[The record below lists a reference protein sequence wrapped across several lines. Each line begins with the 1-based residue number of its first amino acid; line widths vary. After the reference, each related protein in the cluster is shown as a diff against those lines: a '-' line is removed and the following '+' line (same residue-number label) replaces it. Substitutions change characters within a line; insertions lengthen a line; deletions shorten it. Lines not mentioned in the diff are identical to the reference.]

1 MAKSKLITSDNEV
14 QDDLASLLA
23 DNLNKKFKS
32 SNYKVAYFLE
42 GDTDAPSEVSEW
54 ISTGSTMLDLAI
66 SNRPNGGLPVGRIIE
81 ITGLEASGKSLLA
94 AHALADT
101 QKKGGLAVYIDTEN
115 AISREFLEAIG
126 VNLKDMLYVP
136 LETVEDIFDAMDTIV
151 ESVRKSSKSR
161 IVTIVVDSIAGA
173 STKQEMAADYDKDGW
188 ATSKAIILSKAMRK
202 ITNFV
207 GRERI
212 CLIFTN
218 QLRTR
223 LGVTFGDQWC
233 VDPFTTKIK
242 IRYQHI
248 EEELTLAE
256 LSERFLLNNDFTTP
270 EVYDIQDLGIEV
282 LTQDTNGN
290 EIYKPILN
298 FVVKHEVP
306 EYYSDGKLNGTPH
319 HRIIEDG
326 KEIHLKDHPDFK
338 LIKSSMKVVDIEVAE
353 LHTYLAN
360 GRLNHNT
367 TSGGKAIAFH
377 SSVRLR
383 LKSIGQ
389 IKLAKSVDKPEAVVG
404 ITTRAQVV
412 KNRMGPPLRSVD
424 YDIYFDSGIDNYGS
438 WLLMLKN
445 FNLVSQSGA
454 WYSYTNTD
462 TGEVIKFQSKDFKS
476 KLIDDPELKDQVYRS
491 ICDKYILTYKVGD
504 DYGIDD
510 IEVETDFTAEES

>member
-1 MAKSKLITSDNEV
+1 MAKSKTTVDEGV
-14 QDDLASLLA
+14 MQDDLASVLA

-42 GDTDAPSEVSEW
+42 GDTDAPSEVNEW
-54 ISTGSTMLDLAI
+54 VSTGSTMLDLAI

-136 LETVEDIFDAMDTIV
+136 LETIEDIFDAMDSIV
-151 ESVRKSSKSR
+151 ESVRKNSKSR
-161 IVTIVVDSIAGA
+161 IVTIVVDSVAGA

-202 ITNFV
+202 ITNFI

-223 LGVTFGDQWC
+223 LGVSFGDQW
-233 VDPFTTKIK
+233 
-242 IRYQHI
+242 
-248 EEELTLAE
+248 
-256 LSERFLLNNDFTTP
+256 
-270 EVYDIQDLGIEV
+270 
-282 LTQDTNGN
+282 
-290 EIYKPILN
+290 
-298 FVVKHEVP
+298 
-306 EYYSDGKLNGTPH
+306 
-319 HRIIEDG
+319 
-326 KEIHLKDHPDFK
+326 
-338 LIKSSMKVVDIEVAE
+338 
-353 LHTYLAN
+353 
-360 GRLNHNT
+360 T

-383 LKSIGQ
+383 LKSVGQ
-389 IKLAKSVDKPEAVVG
+389 IKLAKSADKPEAVVG

-412 KNRMGPPLRSVD
+412 KNRMGPPLRTVD
-424 YDIYFDSGIDNYGS
+424 YDIYFDSGIDDFGS
-438 WLLMLKN
+438 WLTMMKN
-445 FNLVSQSGA
+445 YNLVTQAGA
-454 WYSYTNTD
+454 WYTYTNTE
-462 TGEVIKFQSKDFKS
+462 TGEVVKFQSKDFKS
-476 KLIDDPELKDQVYRS
+476 KLIDDPEMKAQVYKT
-491 ICDKYILTYKVGD
+491 ICEKYILNYRAGD
-504 DYGIDD
+504 DFGIDD
-510 IEVETDFTAEES
+510 IEIETEFDGEES

>member
-1 MAKSKLITSDNEV
+1 MAKSKNTEVDESKV
-14 QDDLASLLA
+14 QDDLASVLA

-42 GDTDAPSEVSEW
+42 GDSDSPSDVTEW
-54 ISTGSTMLDLAI
+54 ISTGSSMLDLAI

-115 AISREFLEAIG
+115 AISREFLESIG

-136 LETVEDIFDAMDTIV
+136 LETIEDIFDAMDSIV
-151 ESVRKSSKSR
+151 ESVRKNSKSR
-161 IVTIVVDSIAGA
+161 IVTIVVDSVAGA

-223 LGVTFGDQWC
+223 LGVSFGDQW
-233 VDPFTTKIK
+233 
-242 IRYQHI
+242 
-248 EEELTLAE
+248 
-256 LSERFLLNNDFTTP
+256 
-270 EVYDIQDLGIEV
+270 
-282 LTQDTNGN
+282 
-290 EIYKPILN
+290 
-298 FVVKHEVP
+298 
-306 EYYSDGKLNGTPH
+306 
-319 HRIIEDG
+319 
-326 KEIHLKDHPDFK
+326 
-338 LIKSSMKVVDIEVAE
+338 
-353 LHTYLAN
+353 
-360 GRLNHNT
+360 T

-383 LKSIGQ
+383 LKSVGQ
-389 IKLAKSVDKPEAVVG
+389 IKLAKSADKPEAVVG

-424 YDIYFDSGIDNYGS
+424 YDIYFDSGIDDYGS
-438 WLLMLKN
+438 WLTMMKN
-445 FNLVSQSGA
+445 YNLVSQAGA
-454 WYSYTNTD
+454 WYTYTNTD
-462 TGEVIKFQSKDFKS
+462 TGEVVKFQSKDFKA
-476 KLIDDPELKDQVYRS
+476 KLIDDPEMKAQVYKT
-491 ICDKYILTYKVGD
+491 ICEKYILNYKAGD
-504 DYGIDD
+504 DFGIDD
-510 IEVETDFTAEES
+510 IEIETEFDGEES

>member
-1 MAKSKLITSDNEV
+1 MAKSKAIVNDGEV
-14 QDDLASLLA
+14 QDDLASVLA

-101 QKKGGLAVYIDTEN
+101 QRKGGLAVYIDTEN

-136 LETVEDIFDAMDTIV
+136 LETIEDIFDAMDSVV

-161 IVTIVVDSIAGA
+161 IVTIVVDSVAGA

-223 LGVTFGDQWC
+223 LGVTFGDQW
-233 VDPFTTKIK
+233 
-242 IRYQHI
+242 
-248 EEELTLAE
+248 
-256 LSERFLLNNDFTTP
+256 
-270 EVYDIQDLGIEV
+270 
-282 LTQDTNGN
+282 
-290 EIYKPILN
+290 
-298 FVVKHEVP
+298 
-306 EYYSDGKLNGTPH
+306 
-319 HRIIEDG
+319 
-326 KEIHLKDHPDFK
+326 
-338 LIKSSMKVVDIEVAE
+338 
-353 LHTYLAN
+353 
-360 GRLNHNT
+360 T

-383 LKSIGQ
+383 LKSVGQ
-389 IKLAKSVDKPEAVVG
+389 IKLAKSADKPEAVVG

-424 YDIYFDSGIDNYGS
+424 YDIYFDSGIDDYGS
-438 WLLMLKN
+438 WLTIMKN
-445 FNLVSQSGA
+445 YNLVTQAGA
-454 WYSYTNTD
+454 WYTYTNTD
-462 TGEVIKFQSKDFKS
+462 TGEVVKFQSKDFKS
-476 KLIDDPELKDQVYRS
+476 KLINDPEMKAQVYKT
-491 ICDKYILTYKVGD
+491 ICEKYILNYSAGD
-504 DYGIDD
+504 DFGIDD
-510 IEVETDFTAEES
+510 IEIETEFEGEES

>member
-1 MAKSKLITSDNEV
+1 MAKSKNTEVDESKV
-14 QDDLASLLA
+14 QDDLASVLA

-42 GDTDAPSEVSEW
+42 GDSDSPSDVTEW
-54 ISTGSTMLDLAI
+54 ISTGSSMLDLAI

-115 AISREFLEAIG
+115 AISREFLESIG

-136 LETVEDIFDAMDTIV
+136 LETIEDIFDAMDSIV
-151 ESVRKSSKSR
+151 ESVRKNSKSR
-161 IVTIVVDSIAGA
+161 IVTIVVDSVAGA

-223 LGVTFGDQWC
+223 LGVSFGDQW
-233 VDPFTTKIK
+233 
-242 IRYQHI
+242 
-248 EEELTLAE
+248 
-256 LSERFLLNNDFTTP
+256 
-270 EVYDIQDLGIEV
+270 
-282 LTQDTNGN
+282 
-290 EIYKPILN
+290 
-298 FVVKHEVP
+298 
-306 EYYSDGKLNGTPH
+306 
-319 HRIIEDG
+319 
-326 KEIHLKDHPDFK
+326 
-338 LIKSSMKVVDIEVAE
+338 
-353 LHTYLAN
+353 
-360 GRLNHNT
+360 T

-383 LKSIGQ
+383 LKSVGQ
-389 IKLAKSVDKPEAVVG
+389 IKLAKSADKPEAVVG

-424 YDIYFDSGIDNYGS
+424 YDIYFDSGIDDYGS
-438 WLLMLKN
+438 WLTMMKN
-445 FNLVSQSGA
+445 YNLVSQAGA
-454 WYSYTNTD
+454 WYTYTNTD
-462 TGEVIKFQSKDFKS
+462 TGEVVKFQSKDFKA
-476 KLIDDPELKDQVYRS
+476 KLIDDQEMKEQVYKT
-491 ICDKYILTYKVGD
+491 ICEKYILNYKAGD
-504 DYGIDD
+504 DFGIDD
-510 IEVETDFTAEES
+510 IEIETEFDGEES

>member
-1 MAKSKLITSDNEV
+1 MAKTKTIVDEVQV
-14 QDDLASLLA
+14 QDDLASVLA
-23 DNLNKKFKS
+23 DNLNKKFKD

-42 GDTDAPSEVSEW
+42 GDTDAPSDVNEW

-126 VNLKDMLYVP
+126 INLKDMLYVP
-136 LETVEDIFDAMDTIV
+136 LDTIEDIFDAIDSIV
-151 ESVRKSSKSR
+151 ESVRKNSKNR
-161 IVTIVVDSIAGA
+161 LVTIVVDSVAGA
-173 STKQEMAADYDKDGW
+173 STKIEMAADYDKDGW

-223 LGVTFGDQWC
+223 LGVSFGDQW
-233 VDPFTTKIK
+233 
-242 IRYQHI
+242 
-248 EEELTLAE
+248 
-256 LSERFLLNNDFTTP
+256 
-270 EVYDIQDLGIEV
+270 
-282 LTQDTNGN
+282 
-290 EIYKPILN
+290 
-298 FVVKHEVP
+298 
-306 EYYSDGKLNGTPH
+306 
-319 HRIIEDG
+319 
-326 KEIHLKDHPDFK
+326 
-338 LIKSSMKVVDIEVAE
+338 
-353 LHTYLAN
+353 
-360 GRLNHNT
+360 T

-383 LKSIGQ
+383 LKSVGQ
-389 IKLAKSVDKPEAVVG
+389 IKLAKSASAPEAVLG

-424 YDIYFDSGIDNYGS
+424 YEIYFDSGIDDFGS
-438 WLLMLKN
+438 WLTMLKN
-445 FNLVSQSGA
+445 YNLVTQAGA
-454 WYSYTNTD
+454 WYTYTNTD
-462 TGEVIKFQSKDFKS
+462 TGEIIKFQSKDFKE
-476 KLIDDPELKDQVYRS
+476 KLLDDPEMKAQVYKT
-491 ICDKYILTYKVGD
+491 ICDRYIINYRAGETF
-504 DYGIDD
+504 GIDD
-510 IEVETDFTAEES
+510 VEIETEFQGEES

>member
-1 MAKSKLITSDNEV
+1 MAKSKTTVDEGV
-14 QDDLASLLA
+14 MQDDLASVLA

-42 GDTDAPSEVSEW
+42 GDTDAPSEVNEW

-115 AISREFLEAIG
+115 ATSREFLEAIG

-136 LETVEDIFDAMDTIV
+136 LETIEDIFDAMDSIV
-151 ESVRKSSKSR
+151 ESVRKASRSR
-161 IVTIVVDSIAGA
+161 IVTIVVDSVAGA

-223 LGVTFGDQWC
+223 LGVTFGDQW
-233 VDPFTTKIK
+233 
-242 IRYQHI
+242 
-248 EEELTLAE
+248 
-256 LSERFLLNNDFTTP
+256 
-270 EVYDIQDLGIEV
+270 
-282 LTQDTNGN
+282 
-290 EIYKPILN
+290 
-298 FVVKHEVP
+298 
-306 EYYSDGKLNGTPH
+306 
-319 HRIIEDG
+319 
-326 KEIHLKDHPDFK
+326 
-338 LIKSSMKVVDIEVAE
+338 
-353 LHTYLAN
+353 
-360 GRLNHNT
+360 T

-383 LKSIGQ
+383 LKSVGQ
-389 IKLAKSVDKPEAVVG
+389 IKLKVEGRDEILG

-424 YDIYFDSGIDNYGS
+424 YDIYFDSGIDDYGS
-438 WLLMLKN
+438 WLTMMKN
-445 FNLVSQSGA
+445 YGLVTQAGA
-454 WYSYTNTD
+454 WYTYTNTD
-462 TGEVIKFQSKDFKS
+462 TGEIIKFQSKDFKS
-476 KLIDDPELKDQVYRS
+476 KLIDDVTMKEQVYKT
-491 ICDKYILTYKVGD
+491 ICEKYILNYKAGEDFGV
-504 DYGIDD
+504 DD
-510 IEVETDFTAEES
+510 IEVETEFDGEES